1 VSADAAAPL
10 ETPVWFGPLREP
22 AWLLPRV
29 RDDAPTIVF
38 AAERWREPGVDR
50 HGRDLRLGVPLYLAE
65 AARFGTNARALARRD
80 AVDAEDLPRQGV
92 VTVRS
97 AVAPEGRSSIRLRV
111 FDAQGEPLEE
121 VVRDAHDP
129 VALGGALGGLLHAV
143 TQAAAPSGVRPIW
156 NSLYSLPSGA
166 ALTSYVRGLHGAL
179 RVGDEALPETA
190 HVDALNERRG
200 DVRTVL
206 TSLGALATSA
216 SEPFPALLFFGALAA
231 AADAR
236 STVVGEFRLQANARC
251 MTATDPLDPVY
262 SLAMLVMH
270 LFGDRAAAERRAEAL
285 RAAGDE
291 RVTRWV
297 ARVRGEG

>member
-1 VSADAAAPL
+1 VSVDAAAPL

-22 AWLLPRV
+22 AWLLPRL
-29 RDDAPTIVF
+29 RADAPTIVF
-38 AAERWREPGVDR
+38 AAERWREPGVDGD
-50 HGRDLRLGVPLYLAE
+50 GRDLRLGLPLYLAE
-65 AARFGTNARALARRD
+65 AARFGTNARALASRE
-80 AVDAEDLPRQGV
+80 AVDPDDPPRQGV

-97 AVAPEGRSSIRLRV
+97 AVAPEGQPSMRLRA
-111 FDAQGEPLEE
+111 FDTQGVPLDEI
-121 VVRDAHDP
+121 VRDAHDP
-129 VALGGALGGLLHAV
+129 VTLGGALGALLHAV
-143 TQAAAPSGVRPIW
+143 TQASASSGVRPIW

-166 ALTSYVRGLHGAL
+166 ALTSYVRGQHAAV
-179 RVGDEALPETA
+179 RVTDEALPETA
-190 HVDALNERRG
+190 QVDALSERRG
-200 DVRTVL
+200 DVRAVL

-236 STVVGEFRLQANARC
+236 SSVVGEFRLQANARC

-262 SLAMLVMH
+262 SIAMLVMH

-285 RAAGDE
+285 RATGDE